1 MAQSTYTDKET
12 GQSEPVIVFKHV
24 GLEEKNQRRCLTRY
38 WENKKLHG
46 ERGRLKHVWGNG
58 YYGLTVRVGYPPK
71 IAEATSEKPIKII
84 VFEAPIDLMSYYEL
98 KKKRLEMRYYF
109 VRMDLKRAQYL
120 RLLPMKSAVTVKEE
134 EKPTVLKKLEKSK
147 LTTEK
152 LQLVLAVDN
161 DEAGKK
167 FIQQFSNSC
176 VSNYP

>member
-24 GLEEKNQRRCLTRY
+24 GLEEKIKGVALQGI
-38 WENKKLHG
+38 WKNKKLHG
-46 ERGRLKHVWGNG
+46 ERGRLKRVWGNG

-120 RLLPMKSAVTVKEE
+120 RLLPMKLALMS
-134 EKPTVLKKLEKSK
+134 KKKKSQPF
-147 LTTEK
+147 L
-152 LQLVLAVDN
+152 N
-161 DEAGKK
+161 
-167 FIQQFSNSC
+167 N
-176 VSNYP
+176 

>member
-1 MAQSTYTDKET
+1 VALQ
-12 GQSEPVIVFKHV
+12 GI
-24 GLEEKNQRRCLTRY
+24 

-46 ERGRLKHVWGNG
+46 ERGRLKRVWGNG

-98 KKKRLEMRYYF
+98 KKETIGDAVLF
-109 VRMDLKRAQYL
+109 CANGLK
-120 RLLPMKSAVTVKEE
+120 KGAVSTLIANEIGSYVKEE
-134 EKPTVLKKLEKSK
+134 EKPTVLEQLEKSK

-152 LQLVLAVDN
+152 VQLVLAVDN

-167 FIQQFSNSC
+167 FIQQFSN
-176 VSNYP
+176 